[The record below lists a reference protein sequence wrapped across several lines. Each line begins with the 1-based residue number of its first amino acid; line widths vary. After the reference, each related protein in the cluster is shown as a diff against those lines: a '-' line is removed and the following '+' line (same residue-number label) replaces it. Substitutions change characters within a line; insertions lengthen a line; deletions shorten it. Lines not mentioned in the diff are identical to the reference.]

1 MGSEVRGDAMNM
13 WRRRGFVCL
22 NLWVMKV
29 SFIPTTI
36 ILLRRAVGPY
46 FLRRVCLHPR
56 QCVHSA
62 CIARSHGNELYLLA
76 MEADGPECL
85 RAREGANSGVS
96 DYVLTAG

>member
-1 MGSEVRGDAMNM
+1 MGL
-13 WRRRGFVCL
+13 VCL

-36 ILLRRAVGPY
+36 VLLRRAVGPY

-62 CIARSHGNELYLLA
+62 CSACIARSHGNELYLL
-76 MEADGPECL
+76 EAEAVGADDSGRH
-85 RAREGANSGVS
+85 RAPWEARGARGGCGDRAQTTGSV
-96 DYVLTAG
+96 VLF